1 LELLEWNYCDQGVP
15 EEASLREDFDDH
27 LREMAS
33 SLATYC
39 PKLAQVKFFSM
50 EEYCINS
57 LNIER
62 EGGCEIIA
70 ASCSD
75 CVDLICTS
83 AWKSSKYSD
92 L

>member
-39 PKLAQVKFFSM
+39 PKLAQVAFFS
-50 EEYCINS
+50 EETPGISS
-57 LNIER
+57 LDIERR

-70 ASCSD
+70 GSRSD
-75 CVDLICTS
+75 PQNHICTS
-83 AWKSSKYSD
+83 AWKQ
-92 L
+92 